1 MRPLLELREVTRSF
15 RGLTA
20 VDTVTFSVD
29 QGQIVGLIGPNGAG
43 KTTLFSVIS
52 GFLRPTKGAVFF
64 DGQRIDSLRPDQVC
78 HRGIV
83 RTFQLVK
90 PFHEMTVLENVM
102 VGAFCRTTSRHR
114 AEAIALEVLEFLG
127 LSDRSR
133 DPAGILTTPDRKRLE
148 IARAL
153 ATQPRLLL
161 LDEMM
166 SGLTPTEVQTMLALV
181 RQIRQRGITIVVIEH
196 VMRAIMSLADK
207 IVVLHHGRLIAEGT
221 PSEIIGNPAV
231 LDAYLG
237 EGLLL
242 ADGEPH

>member
-1 MRPLLELREVTRSF
+1 
-15 RGLTA
+15 
-20 VDTVTFSVD
+20 
-29 QGQIVGLIGPNGAG
+29 
-43 KTTLFSVIS
+43 
-52 GFLRPTKGAVFF
+52 
-64 DGQRIDSLRPDQVC
+64 
-78 HRGIV
+78 
-83 RTFQLVK
+83 
-90 PFHEMTVLENVM
+90 MTVLENVM